1 MSELPPRGQVL
12 KRVAGSVALTL
23 GVLGITAWALGRS
36 GLAGERLW
44 DLLAHGSVAGMVAAI
59 GLMTV
64 GTVFQALRW
73 RALMPQ
79 GGHLPLLGLSGLV
92 VSGLLLNFALPGP
105 VGELAVAVL
114 VERRWGYAAP
124 KALAASLLGRFV
136 GLGSA
141 GVLAGT
147 VWALGTMPVPDSYRG
162 LIGASAVA
170 IAVGAACLGLVSLR
184 PQLLARASAATLGR
198 PRPGRFG
205 RWTARLHHEVERL
218 TDALIGLGQLGWGA
232 YGRALGWAL
241 CGHAMVISGIFVA
254 ALSLGLQPDLAGTV
268 FTYAAATAGVVAM
281 FALPGGQIGWDAMFC
296 AFFRVTAGVSLVG
309 ALGVTVLV
317 RLQQV
322 VLLLLGGASLAAGSW
337 KSRTDT
343 EPQRQPLP

>member
-1 MSELPPRGQVL
+1 VL
-12 KRVAGSVALTL
+12 GSLLLTL
-23 GVLGITAWALGRS
+23 GVLAVTAWALQRS

-44 DLLAHGSVAGMVAAI
+44 DLLAEGSTAGMVAAI
-59 GLMTV
+59 GLMTC

-73 RALMPQ
+73 RSLMPE
-79 GGHLPLLGLSGLV
+79 GERLPLLGLSGLI

-136 GLGSA
+136 GLGTAGALA
-141 GVLAGT
+141 GV
-147 VWALGTMPVPDSYRG
+147 VWATGTMPVPDSYSG

-184 PQLLARASAATLGR
+184 PQLLARASAATFGR
-198 PRPGRFG
+198 PRAGRLG
-205 RWTARLHHEVERL
+205 RWTQRIHVEVERL
-218 TDALIGLGQLGWGA
+218 TDALVGLGRLGWGA
-232 YGRALGWAL
+232 YGRAVLWAM

-254 ALSLGLQPDLAGTV
+254 ALSLGLKPDLAGTV

-296 AFFRVTAGVSLVG
+296 AFFRVTAGVSLIG

-343 EPQRQPLP
+343 PQRRQPLP